1 MTDCR
6 HTPRLTPRQH
16 RAVAALL
23 SCPTIS
29 EAAKTA
35 QVSERTLYRW
45 LVNQTFL
52 AELHRQESELINNI
66 ARRLVSLAD
75 NALRTFQELLDDPQA
90 GSSVRLRAAENVLTH
105 LLRVRELATLEERV
119 SLLEAENTTMK
130 SFQ

>member
-1 MTDCR
+1 
-6 HTPRLTPRQH
+6 
-16 RAVAALL
+16 L

>member
-1 MTDCR
+1 MTDNR
-6 HTPRLTPRQH
+6 HSRRLTPRQH

-45 LVNQTFL
+45 LLDQAFL
-52 AELHRQESELINNI
+52 AELHRRESELINYI
-66 ARRLVSLAD
+66 ARRLVNLAD
-75 NALRTFQELLDDPQA
+75 NALRTIQELLDDPEA
-90 GSSVRLRAAENVLTH
+90 SSSVRLRAAENVLAH

-119 SLLEAENTTMK
+119 SLLEAENNPAR
-130 SFQ
+130 SPL

>member
-1 MTDCR
+1 MTDYK
-6 HTPRLTPRQH
+6 HYPRLTPRQH

-35 QVSERTLYRW
+35 QVGERTLYRW
-45 LVNQTFL
+45 LIDQTFL

-75 NALRTFQELLDDPQA
+75 NALKTIQGLLDDPEA
-90 GSSVRLRAAENVLTH
+90 SPAVRLRAADNVLSH
-105 LLRVRELATLEERV
+105 LLRVRELASLEERV
-119 SLLEAENTTMK
+119 SLLEVENNPTR
-130 SFQ
+130 